1 MNPLMLQE
9 RVLLEELEQI
19 ATVQKTT
26 PEELLNKAVSQF
38 LYKVALEKMKTE
50 TTAFERMYDQLV
62 VQYLG
67 RHVAIHNSELVD
79 HDEDLLALRKRIRQ
93 RFGRMPILLR
103 QVTPERDLPELIIRR
118 PRLLSPSYETN
129 L

>member
-9 RVLLEELEQI
+9 RVLLEELAQI

-62 VQYLG
+62 AQYLG
-67 RHVAIHNSELVD
+67 QHVAIHDGELVD
-79 HDEDLLALRKRIRQ
+79 HDADLLALRKRIRQ

-103 QVTPERDLPELIIRR
+103 QVTPERELPELIIRR
-118 PRLLSPSYETN
+118 PRLLSPSYGQSP
-129 L
+129 